1 MVGLLPILLET
12 SFQAQV
18 LIPMANSLSFG
29 LMLATGLILILVPT
43 TYRIYYNWFPCSL
56 DQTDDEPPKDS
67 STSFVNQSP
76 QEIQKT
82 LSGSPTY
89 VSFRP
94 VD

>member
-1 MVGLLPILLET
+1 
-12 SFQAQV
+12 

-43 TYRIYYNWFPCSL
+43 TYRIYYTCCTWFSSSA
-56 DQTDDEPPKDS
+56 DRRDDEPPTDS
-67 STSFVNQSP
+67 LTSFANQSQ
-76 QEIQKT
+76 QEIQQT
-82 LSGSPTY
+82 LSNSPAH